1 MSITTE
7 TVQVVPTG
15 TWTLDR
21 VHSSIGFEVA
31 YLGGS
36 FRGHFDDV
44 DAKLVSEGDTAR
56 IEGSARVASVQV
68 KDENLEAHLQ
78 SPDFFDA
85 ERHPE
90 LRFESNELV
99 RTGDELRVRGEI
111 TIKGVTRP
119 VELKGTIGSPTIKYD
134 DTEVIGLRVETA
146 LNRKDFGVSWN
157 TPLPDGNPA
166 LADEVKLTAD
176 LFFVREA

>member
-7 TVQVVPTG
+7 AVQALPTG

-36 FRGHFDDV
+36 FRGHFNDV
-44 DAKLVSEGDTAR
+44 DAKLVSEGEQAR
-56 IEGSARVASVQV
+56 LEGSARVASIQV

-78 SPDFFDA
+78 APDFFDA

-90 LRFESNELV
+90 LRFEANDIT
-99 RTGDELRVRGEI
+99 RAGDELTVRGEI
-111 TIKGVTRP
+111 TIKGVTQP
-119 VELKGTIGSPTIKYD
+119 LELKGTIGSPTTKPD
-134 DTEVIGLRVETA
+134 DTEVIGLSLETV
-146 LNRKDFGVSWN
+146 LDRTDFGVSWN
-157 TPLPDGNPA
+157 MPLPDGKPA
-166 LADEVKLTAD
+166 LDNDVKLTAD
-176 LFFVREA
+176 LFFIREA